1 MLRSFE
7 TAEAKAFVER
17 CHDVIETELVS
28 ENGLLLPH
36 AQLMDRGVR
45 YLLQGAPSQ
54 PGGPL
59 APRVDD
65 DELRADE
72 EALRARH
79 LARLRNRDHKAMLRR
94 LRNGEELPNHEPFED
109 EEDEEEQS

>member
-1 MLRSFE
+1 MG
-7 TAEAKAFVER
+7 
-17 CHDVIETELVS
+17 

-54 PGGPL
+54 PGGPF
-59 APRVDD
+59 APRADD

-72 EALRARH
+72 EASRNRH
-79 LARLRNRDHKAMLRR
+79 LARLENRDHKAMLRH
-94 LRNGEELPNHEPFED
+94 LRNREALPDHEPFEEG
-109 EEDEEEQS
+109 EEEEEQS

>member
-1 MLRSFE
+1 MG
-7 TAEAKAFVER
+7 
-17 CHDVIETELVS
+17 

-36 AQLMDRGVR
+36 AELMDRGVR

-59 APRVDD
+59 APRADD

-72 EALRARH
+72 EAFRARH
-79 LARLRNRDHKAMLRR
+79 LARLENRKHKAMLRR
-94 LRNGEELPNHEPFED
+94 LRNGEELPDHEPFE
-109 EEDEEEQS
+109 EEEEPAPAPQLQEEQQQSLWQSSCVLS